1 MLKIDNSL
9 YNLRGENTCKVKPR
23 VSKKPHNRITLSK

>member
-9 YNLRGENTCKVKPR
+9 YNLRGENTCKVKPC
-23 VSKKPHNRITLSK
+23 VSKKTHNRITLSK